1 MQQCRFKIIFISII
15 SILIIILQYVYF
27 NNKINN
33 NRKIEGIEKTY
44 YDIKDI
50 AKREKKI
57 YKNDIDQVKQ
67 DDVISLLIYL
77 PSINNF
83 NKNEKELNR
92 KAFKEAKPLLC
103 KEIKEFNL
111 YIFVKENLK
120 KIESFKKDNKRYEKM
135 LKSIKRSWNLLD
147 KMCN

>member
-1 MQQCRFKIIFISII
+1 MQQCRFKIVFISII
-15 SILIIILQYVYF
+15 SILIVILQYVYF